1 MGMLLTAPAGNDIPF
16 DESIC
21 EQGRN
26 FSNKIWNAL
35 RLVRGWEVK
44 DDLRQCQENSVS
56 VQWMEMRMAQ
66 VLEEIERDFDE
77 FRLSEALMKSYKLVW
92 DDFCSWYLEMIK
104 PAYGTPIDRDTYEA
118 TLDIFDRL
126 MRILHPFMP
135 FVTEEIWH
143 TLRERAEGESI
154 MTQHMPHSVMFD
166 KQMLDNF
173 QQASE
178 IIAGVRNLR
187 NSKGLS
193 PKEALQLF
201 VKGNCPEDF
210 HGIIRKL
217 ANVSQIELVDDK
229 VQGALSFMVGTTECF
244 VPVSLNID
252 KEAEL
257 KKLQEE
263 LQYTEGFLNSVMK
276 KLGNE
281 KFVNGAPEKVVAV
294 ERQKKADAESKIEAL
309 KAQIA
314 ALG

>member
-1 MGMLLTAPAGNDIPF
+1 
-16 DESIC
+16 
-21 EQGRN
+21 
-26 FSNKIWNAL
+26 
-35 RLVRGWEVK
+35 
-44 DDLRQCQENSVS
+44 
-56 VQWMEMRMAQ
+56 MEMRRAQ